1 MDSGPTKRPSFFEYT
16 YGRLRNPYNHTL
28 SPGSEDSW
36 NQRSRKTD
44 EHGLVTPSPGDPFTF
59 ESTFTD
65 QIEKR
70 KKAPALDSLQP
81 ESSEPRIE
89 RADTLERPKPAIVKG
104 LRANYRKFIPH
115 LASIIVTTAV
125 VQLSFRK
132 QYWMDLQDPS
142 ANISPGL
149 TQSGALNALQLAA
162 KCHEVILVASLGKT
176 VLRFA
181 QHYLVGPRGLPLG
194 FLTNSF
200 LIGSGDFIFTKA
212 FWSSVWSNKAH
223 YWRFFTISLFAAM
236 LAVLVGPSS
245 AIAVIPSLNYYP
257 LNAPFEQ
264 EMLPFYIFNHSTVLF
279 PSNVTAASLNGPD
292 SGINCTISS
301 SSTSYQ
307 NVCPAGGFRETYDW
321 ALKLRFSNST
331 RGTNISL
338 PDVFGESR
346 RIVSTQSC
354 ETELDGRASGMSL
367 PSFITSAMT
376 AYWTFA
382 RNNYQGLALTTTQPR
397 ITLQGSLYAPSV
409 EVLCDAHVYYN
420 QTHLDEREANPFPS
434 FDASQSLPEPGFETP
449 VSGPMNAT
457 EVNWV
462 PMPAGPEYPAIG
474 SIIRVPTLYIRDND
488 SSLQQGTEIHACS
501 IYAQWLP
508 VDVFYQ
514 PRQEDQVAL
523 ALKHPKTDTCLDVGS
538 NSLTSTSRPPRNI
551 SIDLD
556 YANAINQPIPF
567 TIGPTPVLVAMM
579 DGNIDAEG
587 SIDNQTGYAFKAPMV
602 AAKPLSEGIQLTPDE
617 SRRSHSTLI
626 ATLLAGVVTD
636 GLARIA
642 GNGIYPYSSPIFL
655 TNQTT
660 EDGGMV
666 GQFIVSSAQG
676 GVDQALNATEPAQD
690 DWLRID
696 PIFSRYGYGY
706 NWNDSRITQF
716 GVIVLL
722 IHLAIAVGHT
732 LYLVYMI
739 FIARQGLVGSWAT
752 ISELLTLA
760 MNSTPSLNLQD
771 TCAGVDAAK
780 TWRQV
785 VSVRETQPGH
795 LEMVV
800 GTADRNKYPPPEVS
814 KSYGHWDESSLHRD
828 GMRLRAV
835 TGGKEKAASI
845 DEMS

>member
-1 MDSGPTKRPSFFEYT
+1 MDSTSTNRPSFFRYA
-16 YGRLRNPYNHTL
+16 YGRLRNPYNNTL
-28 SPGSEDSW
+28 TSESEDSW
-36 NQRSRKTD
+36 NERSRKPD
-44 EHGLVTPSPGDPFTF
+44 GPGLVTPTAREPFVFESPFT
-59 ESTFTD
+59 D
-65 QIEKR
+65 RIEKHT
-70 KKAPALDSLQP
+70 KTSNSDSLHAGQP
-81 ESSEPRIE
+81 LSPEPRIE

-125 VQLSFRK
+125 VQLNFRQ
-132 QYWMDLQDPS
+132 QYWMDLQDPRK
-142 ANISPGL
+142 NISPGI
-149 TQSGALNALQLAA
+149 TQGGALNALQLAA

-200 LIGSGDFIFTKA
+200 LIGSGDFVFTKA
-212 FWSSVWSNKAH
+212 FWSSVWSNKSH
-223 YWRFFTISLFAAM
+223 YWRFFTISLLAAM

-245 AIAVIPSLNYYP
+245 AIVVIPSLNYYP
-257 LNAPFEQ
+257 LRVPFEQ
-264 EMLPFYIFNHSTVLF
+264 EMLPFYVFNQSTVLW
-279 PSNVTAASLNGPD
+279 PSNVTAASLNAPD

-301 SSTSYQ
+301 TSTAYQ
-307 NVCPAGGFRETYDW
+307 SVCPAGGFRETYDW
-321 ALKLRFSNST
+321 SRKLLFSNSS

-338 PDVFGESR
+338 PDNFGESR

-354 ETELDGRASGMSL
+354 QSEFDGRASGLSL
-367 PSFITSAMT
+367 TSFLSSAMT

-382 RNNYQGLALTTTQPR
+382 RNNYRGLALTTTQPR
-397 ITLQGSLYAPSV
+397 IAFQGSLYAPKV
-409 EVLCDAHVYYN
+409 EVICNAHVYYN
-420 QTHLDEREANPFPS
+420 QSHLDEREADVFPS
-434 FDASQSLPEPGFETP
+434 FTPDQTLPEPDFILP
-449 VSGPMNAT
+449 VRGPMNAT

-462 PMPAGPEYPAIG
+462 PMPAGPDHPAIG
-474 SIIRVPTLYIRDND
+474 SIIRVPTLYYRDND
-488 SSLQQGTEIHACS
+488 SSIQQATEIHACS

-523 ALKHPKTDTCLDVGS
+523 AVNDPKTNTCLSVAD

-567 TIGPTPVLVAMM
+567 TMGPLPAIMAMIAANV
-579 DGNIDAEG
+579 DEEG
-587 SIDNQTGYAFKAPMV
+587 SIENQTAFSFKAPMV
-602 AAKPLSEGIQLTPDE
+602 AAAPLNGSVAITPDE
-617 SRRSHSTLI
+617 WRQSHSTMI
-626 ATLLAGVVTD
+626 ATILAGVVTD

-642 GNGIYPYSSPIFL
+642 GNGIFPYSAPMFL

-660 EDGGMV
+660 EEGSMV
-666 GQFIVSSAQG
+666 GQFIISSAQG
-676 GVDQALNATEPAQD
+676 GYDNALNATAPEQD
-690 DWLRID
+690 NWLRVD
-696 PIFSRYGYGY
+696 PTFSRYGYGY
-706 NWNDSRITQF
+706 SWNDSRITQF

-722 IHLAIAVGHT
+722 IHLACAVGHT
-732 LYLVYMI
+732 MYLVYMI
-739 FIARQGLVGSWAT
+739 FIARQGLVSSWAT

-760 MNSTPSLNLQD
+760 MNSTPSLKLQD

-814 KSYGHWDESSLHRD
+814 KSYGHWDEDSVSRD

-835 TGGKEKAASI
+835 AGGGSI
-845 DEMS
+845 HV